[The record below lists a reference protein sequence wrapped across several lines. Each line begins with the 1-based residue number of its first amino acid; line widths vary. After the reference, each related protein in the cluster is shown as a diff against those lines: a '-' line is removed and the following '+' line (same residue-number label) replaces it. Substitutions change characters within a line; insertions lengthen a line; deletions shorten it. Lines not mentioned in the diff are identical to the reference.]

1 MIEQH
6 EEQHEREESPSL
18 KVELVK
24 KCRKP
29 LERQVLEGVKID
41 RFKGITVNGKGEWG
55 QNLPPNCT
63 IEGQGYTQRYNN
75 KSRTIAT
82 KIDMQVKES

>member
-6 EEQHEREESPSL
+6 EEQHKVEESLSFT
-18 KVELVK
+18 VELVK
-24 KCRKP
+24 KCSK
-29 LERQVLEGVKID
+29 LLDRQVLEGGKID
-41 RFKGITVNGKGEWG
+41 KFKGTTVNGKGEWG
-55 QNLPPNCT
+55 QNLPPNFT
-63 IEGQGYTQRYNN
+63 IEGQGDTQRYNN

>member
-1 MIEQH
+1 M
-6 EEQHEREESPSL
+6 

-41 RFKGITVNGKGEWG
+41 RFKGITVNRKGAWG
-55 QNLPPNCT
+55 QNWPSNFT
-63 IEGQGYTQRYNN
+63 IEGQGDTQRYNN